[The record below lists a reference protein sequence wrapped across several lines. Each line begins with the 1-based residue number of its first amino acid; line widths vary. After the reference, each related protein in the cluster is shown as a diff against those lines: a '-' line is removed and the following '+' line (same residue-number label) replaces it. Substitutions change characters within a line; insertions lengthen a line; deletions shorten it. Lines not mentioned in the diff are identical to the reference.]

1 MTDEKLQELRTK
13 VASVLKDER
22 VVSPAYH
29 DVLRELRAMA
39 AAIEESLMPDTI
51 EVRIEPGHRAN
62 LGQQFLL
69 VVRVP
74 KADLRTVLLRVYV
87 PAEGFPVSLD
97 LFDGQQPQCENLDAL
112 ETEILGFLRHP
123 DVKHRLLALK
133 DIAA

>member
-1 MTDEKLQELRTK
+1 MRTK

-22 VVSPAYH
+22 VVSPEYH

-39 AAIEESLMPDTI
+39 AAIEAELLPDTI
-51 EVRIEPGHRAN
+51 EVRVEPGHRVN

-74 KADLRTVLLRVYV
+74 KADLRNVLLRAYV

-97 LFDGQQPQCENLDAL
+97 LFDGQQPRCANLDEL
-112 ETEILGFLRHP
+112 EREIIGFLHHP
-123 DVKHRLLALK
+123 DVKDRLLALK

>member
-1 MTDEKLQELRTK
+1 MTDEKLKELRTK

-22 VVSPAYH
+22 EVSRAYH
-29 DVLRELRAMA
+29 DVLHELQAMA
-39 AAIEESLMPDTI
+39 EAIEASLQPDAI
-51 EVRIEPGHRAN
+51 EVRIEPGHRVN

-74 KADLRTVLLRVYV
+74 KADLRDVLLRAYV
-87 PAEGFPVSLD
+87 PADGFPVSLD
-97 LFDGQQPQCENLDAL
+97 LFDGQQPRCENLDDL